1 MHPPRFDLHPLGLR
15 AQLLTILLLI
25 ASLAA
30 VIALV
35 LLHALGQV
43 EAALTRIVGVDL
55 DRFELSQRMATQ
67 AQNVVAQVPTL
78 TRAGSEAAIDSA
90 GVRLEQDLNDLT
102 KTLRALSAAGNADPE
117 LRILQGFLD
126 NLRSNIAQLQQI
138 ARRRLVLEQ
147 SQASAMRR
155 LESLRQLLS
164 KDDGGAPSLA
174 VLRARQ
180 RLFDLSVAM
189 VTGAQLSDPVE
200 LQALLTRVNA
210 EVQALAR
217 SLPSQGLPAGFQR
230 RASELLNLLGA
241 AENPLRLRLDQVRLS
256 YLQETRLSVN
266 GSLSDR
272 FLATAA
278 SFNQSTQASVR
289 ALGSD
294 LGSLIRRQRAVSV
307 FAFAAMALGVVGVLI
322 YANLF
327 IVRRL
332 RQLLDGIEAS
342 KAAPHTRLPA
352 LGRNEIGDLARALQ
366 DNLDLLAGREAATLA
381 AKETAEQALESL
393 RRTQSQLLQSEKMA
407 LLGQLV
413 ASVAH
418 EINTPI
424 AAVKSSGNAMAMA
437 LDQWLSGLP
446 DLLRQLDAATLQAY
460 LDLVGQ
466 VRQARPMEST
476 RAERQRVRELA
487 AALEAEGV
495 ASSHWV
501 AGRLVQINPALALGP
516 VLPLCR
522 HPLAAHV
529 LDSAAAL
536 ATLLSGA
543 QNINTAVEQVA
554 KIVFA
559 LKSYSRASGDAPRV
573 LADVREGLETVLT
586 LYHNRIKRGV
596 ELVRHFEPV
605 PPLHCWP
612 DELNQVWTN
621 LIHNALQAMQD
632 RGRLELG
639 LGLQGEHL
647 VVRIRDSGPGIPP
660 ELHQRIFEPFFTT
673 KASGEGSGLG
683 LDIVRRIVEKH
694 GGRIEVES
702 RLGEGAEFRVYLP
715 LRPEA

>member
-1 MHPPRFDLHPLGLR
+1 MRPPRFDLHPLGLR
-15 AQLLTILLLI
+15 AQLLTILLVI

-43 EAALTRIVGVDL
+43 ETALTRITGVDL

-117 LRILQGFLD
+117 LRTLQGFLG

-147 SQASAMRR
+147 SQANAMRR
-155 LESLRQLLS
+155 LESLRQQLS
-164 KDDGGAPSLA
+164 KDDGPAAPLA

-180 RLFDLSVAM
+180 RLFELSVAT

-200 LQALLTRVNA
+200 LQALLVRVNA
-210 EVQALAR
+210 EVQALER
-217 SLPSQGLPAGFQR
+217 SLPNQGLPAGFLP
-230 RASELLNLLGA
+230 RARELLGLLGA
-241 AENPLRLRLDQVRLS
+241 AENPLRLRLEQVRLS

-289 ALGSD
+289 ALGAD

-332 RQLLDGIEAS
+332 RQLLDAIEAS

-437 LDQWLSGLP
+437 LDQWL
-446 DLLRQLDAATLQAY
+446 
-460 LDLVGQ
+460 
-466 VRQARPMEST
+466 
-476 RAERQRVRELA
+476 
-487 AALEAEGV
+487 
-495 ASSHWV
+495 
-501 AGRLVQINPALALGP
+501 
-516 VLPLCR
+516 
-522 HPLAAHV
+522 
-529 LDSAAAL
+529 
-536 ATLLSGA
+536 
-543 QNINTAVEQVA
+543 
-554 KIVFA
+554 
-559 LKSYSRASGDAPRV
+559 
-573 LADVREGLETVLT
+573 
-586 LYHNRIKRGV
+586 
-596 ELVRHFEPV
+596 
-605 PPLHCWP
+605 
-612 DELNQVWTN
+612 
-621 LIHNALQAMQD
+621 
-632 RGRLELG
+632 
-639 LGLQGEHL
+639 
-647 VVRIRDSGPGIPP
+647 
-660 ELHQRIFEPFFTT
+660 
-673 KASGEGSGLG
+673 
-683 LDIVRRIVEKH
+683 
-694 GGRIEVES
+694 
-702 RLGEGAEFRVYLP
+702 
-715 LRPEA
+715 